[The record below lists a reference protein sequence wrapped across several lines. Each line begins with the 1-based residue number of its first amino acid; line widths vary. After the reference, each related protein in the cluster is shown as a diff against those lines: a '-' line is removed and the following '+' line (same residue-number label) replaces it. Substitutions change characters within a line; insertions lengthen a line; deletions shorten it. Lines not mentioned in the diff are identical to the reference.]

1 MKSILIVVCI
11 LRLFGLASPANQD
24 NVMSVEELLNNLKTE
39 HFSGRPIDLD
49 LKKADIETLFA
60 HLTKSSGVSF
70 ELSSS
75 IDLQSLSKRDYNFK
89 QVPWDQ
95 ILSFVLKEFN
105 LEATLK
111 DGDVYIQPK
120 DDKLVRVI
128 REDQFQASG
137 SPKIPLYLYILA
149 ALIPAG
155 GTTGFILYRK
165 RLKTRGISLRGFVID
180 AAKSDEIMKKI
191 TYLFD
196 VQKIFRKEGI
206 SLQSLSEELSI
217 PSYQLSW
224 IINRKMNVTFSELVN
239 SYRVEEVKKGLA
251 SPQDTEKTILDI
263 ALDAGFNTKTSFNR
277 VFKKIT
283 GVTPSNYRRQHQ
295 PKKNL

>member
-1 MKSILIVVCI
+1 MKSFLIVVCI

-24 NVMSVEELLNNLKTE
+24 RVMSVEELLNNLKTE

-49 LKKADIETLFA
+49 LKKADVETLFA

-70 ELSSS
+70 GLSSS
-75 IDLQSLSKRDYNFK
+75 VDLQSLSKRDYNFK

-128 REDQFQASG
+128 REDQFQTSG
-137 SPKIPLYLYILA
+137 SPKIPLYLFILA
-149 ALIPAG
+149 ALILAG

-165 RLKTRGISLRGFVID
+165 RLKTREISLRGFVID

-196 VQKIFRKEGI
+196 VQKIFRTEGI
-206 SLQSLSEELSI
+206 SLQSLSEELAI

-224 IINRKMNVTFSELVN
+224 VINRKMNVTFSELVN
-239 SYRVEEVKKGLA
+239 SYRVEEVKKRLA
-251 SPQDTEKTILDI
+251 SPQDTDKTILDI
-263 ALDAGFNTKTSFNR
+263 AFDAGFNTKTSFNR

-283 GVTPSNYRRQHQ
+283 GVTPSNYRRKHQ
-295 PKKNL
+295 PKKDL